1 MPWSPELSLPR
12 WRSALAP
19 LLAVGLAGCAVVPEP
34 PAPAPPVVA
43 PAEPPAPP
51 TTAAPEPTPAPP
63 TAQLA
68 EPEPGP
74 QQLADMATRRV
85 LAYQERLRELAPTE
99 LAREQARLAE
109 PASDPGQALELALL
123 LSTTRQPGDLLRALG
138 LVEPLARPGG
148 PPAWRPIA
156 RLLQARLAEQ
166 RRLEEQ
172 AERQAQQLRDQQRRL
187 DQLNSQLEALK
198 NTECSLVT
206 RPAAPPQP
214 GAPGT
219 RTP

>member
-1 MPWSPELSLPR
+1 M
-12 WRSALAP
+12 AP
-19 LLAVGLAGCAVVPEP
+19 LLAAGLAACAGVPEP
-34 PAPAPPVVA
+34 PAPTPPLLA
-43 PAEPPAPP
+43 PAEPPVLPAP
-51 TTAAPEPTPAPP
+51 AAPEPAPAPP
-63 TAQLA
+63 AAPPA
-68 EPEPGP
+68 EPAPGP

-85 LAYQERLRELAPTE
+85 LAYQERLRELPPTD

-123 LSTTRQPGDLLRALG
+123 LATTRQPGDLLRALG
-138 LVEPLARPGG
+138 LVEPIARPGA
-148 PPAWRPIA
+148 PAAWRPIA

-198 NTECSLVT
+198 NIERSLVT

>member
-1 MPWSPELSLPR
+1 
-12 WRSALAP
+12 
-19 LLAVGLAGCAVVPEP
+19 
-34 PAPAPPVVA
+34 
-43 PAEPPAPP
+43 
-51 TTAAPEPTPAPP
+51 
-63 TAQLA
+63 
-68 EPEPGP
+68 
-74 QQLADMATRRV
+74 MATRRV
-85 LAYQERLRELAPTE
+85 LAYQERLRELAPAE

-123 LSTTRQPGDLLRALG
+123 LSATRQPGDLLRALG
-138 LVEPLARPGG
+138 LVEPLARAGG
-148 PPAWRPIA
+148 PAAWRPIA

-198 NTECSLVT
+198 NIERSLVT